1 MPLATVVDKDA
12 PQGRVMDLPED
23 FVESIDCSPE
33 DPIEPFLARHSPLT
47 AHAFWVWVDA
57 PETDSSVRSRID
69 QKEFQSG
76 LTWLR
81 SCGDAV
87 TIDDVNRVAQ
97 SSGCTSG
104 KWKVRVIEG
113 QLEQIWGRIARAV
126 HSGSLVGCTG
136 AKVSTCTSQNVRNR
150 GVDHTVYIY
159 LANYLIEK
167 SVSDLRSSL
176 EQLLF
181 QDNGQEQAAGALAQF
196 KPDVFTYMGW
206 GTGKMPPMISA
217 YISLEPLCAACGK
230 RETNGRKLKKC
241 TACRQVAYCNVDC
254 QRRHWKT
261 HRPECCKSSVP

>member
-1 MPLATVVDKDA
+1 MPLTTVFDKDA

-23 FVESIDCSPE
+23 FEESIDCGPE

-47 AHAFWVWVDA
+47 AHAFWVWVHA
-57 PETDSSVRSRID
+57 PETDSSNRSRID
-69 QKEFQSG
+69 QNAFQRG
-76 LTWLR
+76 LTQLR

-87 TIDDVNRVAQ
+87 TIADVNRVAQ

-104 KWKVRVIEG
+104 KWKVRVLEG
-113 QLEQIWGRIARAV
+113 QLEQIWGRIAHAV

-136 AKVSTCTSQNVRNR
+136 AKVSTRTTQSVRNR
-150 GVDHTVYIY
+150 GVDHTVYVY
-159 LANYLIEK
+159 LSNYLVEK
-167 SVSDLRSSL
+167 SVSGLRSSL
-176 EQLLF
+176 ERLLF
-181 QDNGQEQAAGALAQF
+181 QGNGQEQAATLAQF

-254 QRRHWKT
+254 QKANWTT
-261 HRPECCKSSVP
+261 HRPECRKSSMP